1 MSAYAVANIDVTDAK
16 AFQRYITE
24 VPATVAKY
32 GGRYLVRGGKIKLV
46 EGDWNPKILVVIEF
60 PTMDALK
67 AWYDSEDY
75 RPLRSLR
82 LKTARTTAAGVWG
95 VREQPH

>member
-1 MSAYAVANIDVTDAK
+1 MSAYVIANLEVKDAT
-16 AFQRYITE
+16 AFQRYVAE
-24 VPATVAKY
+24 VPSTVAKH

-46 EGDWNPKILVVIEF
+46 EGDWKPKILVVIEF

-67 AWYDSEDY
+67 GWYDSEEY

-82 LKTARTTAAGVWG
+82 LETAHTDAVGVWG
-95 VREQPH
+95 VRDQPH

>member
-1 MSAYAVANIDVTDAK
+1 MPAYAIGNIEVTDAE
-16 AFQRYITE
+16 AFQRYVTE

-32 GGRYLVRGGKIKLV
+32 GGRYLVRGGKIKMV
-46 EGDWNPKILVVIEF
+46 EGDWNPQILVVIEF
-60 PTMDALK
+60 PTMDALN
-67 AWYDSEDY
+67 AWYESEEY

-82 LKTARTTAAGVWG
+82 LKTAHTTAAAVWG

>member
-1 MSAYAVANIDVTDAK
+1 MKDAG
-16 AFQRYITE
+16 AFQRYVDE

-75 RPLRSLR
+75 RPLRALR
-82 LKTARTTAAGVWG
+82 LETARTDAVGVWG